1 MRNCYCI
8 FVFILIFSCGEFQKA
23 LNSDE
28 VSVKFNLGSELF
40 EQKKYS
46 KASRLFSQILPQ
58 YRGKPQ
64 AQKLTYM
71 QAMCYYNTKDYN
83 SAAYQMERFV
93 NSYPESEKVQE
104 MAFLSAKSYYML
116 SPSFSKD
123 PADTQIAI
131 SKLQDFINTYPNS
144 DFISDANK
152 LVFELDYR
160 LELKEFNIA
169 LQFHNL
175 TDYEASIKSFE
186 NFILDFP
193 GSGLREK
200 AMYYRF
206 DSAYLLAINSV
217 SRKKQDRIKNALSY
231 YRSFKNDYDQSEYMT
246 EMDSKISVLDK
257 INNI

>member
-1 MRNCYCI
+1 MCI
-8 FVFILIFSCGEFQKA
+8 RDS
-23 LNSDE
+23 
-28 VSVKFNLGSELF
+28 
-40 EQKKYS
+40 
-46 KASRLFSQILPQ
+46 
-58 YRGKPQ
+58 
-64 AQKLTYM
+64 
-71 QAMCYYNTKDYN
+71 
-83 SAAYQMERFV
+83 
-93 NSYPESEKVQE
+93 
-104 MAFLSAKSYYML
+104 
-116 SPSFSKD
+116 
-123 PADTQIAI
+123 
-131 SKLQDFINTYPNS
+131 INTYPNS

-193 GSGLREK
+193 GSDLREK